1 MERAAADACEERYEA
16 SVVVF
21 KAMTVE
27 FLAAKSE
34 GNPAYKE
41 WVVAH
46 GAHFKDLKAKGMA
59 LRTEMLDLREAAA
72 EADRLQA
79 ARDAESREAAIDAEG
94 DSFEAGMAAMLASL
108 EEMPAA
114 VNTVEECAT
123 SSTVTETVTTFES
136 DEC

>member
-1 MERAAADACEERYEA
+1 
-16 SVVVF
+16 
-21 KAMTVE
+21 
-27 FLAAKSE
+27 
-34 GNPAYKE
+34 
-41 WVVAH
+41 
-46 GAHFKDLKAKGMA
+46 
-59 LRTEMLDLREAAA
+59 MLDLREAAA